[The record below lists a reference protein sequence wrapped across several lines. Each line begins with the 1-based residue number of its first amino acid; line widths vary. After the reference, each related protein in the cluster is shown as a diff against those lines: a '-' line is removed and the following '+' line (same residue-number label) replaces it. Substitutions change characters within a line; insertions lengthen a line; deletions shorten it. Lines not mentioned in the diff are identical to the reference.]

1 MKRLVCKDCVKR
13 KIVVL
18 SLLVISAM
26 QLSADGVKRAEID
39 QNYKNTVELYTPK
52 SPQVTMMERFGNYPV
67 DYSTGVP
74 NISIPLYTIKVG
86 DYELPISIDY
96 HNSGIRV
103 QDIATPVGLGWMLN
117 AGGCISH
124 TIMGKDDS
132 DPGET
137 ITGIDDI
144 WDRIEKHD
152 SYRES
157 NVWDAIAAN
166 KNYDT
171 QSDRYS
177 YNFAGYH
184 GIFRRDMIDFKYQTL
199 PHSDMIIEAKGRKSY
214 SDVGHSCDY
223 TLFELTDD
231 KGIKYTFG
239 YPEVTKG
246 DFTHGISYASA
257 YYLTK
262 ILLPNG
268 KDSIEFFYSQAS
280 RYSTQYYAEHK
291 EYGAN
296 WVVSSYAEYNQLMPA
311 LSLQY
316 NQKDNFSETHTC
328 EVVETKLDSI
338 VWNGCSM
345 QFDYATDRKE
355 VKFGAQNAQKRLVSA
370 CVRNN
375 EGNIV
380 RTISFDNDHY
390 MGGHAFNYRMLLNS
404 VTICG
409 ESDINTGTYSF
420 DYNNYMLPKYCYV
433 YTIDPYHETESDW
446 KCHEDYWGFYNGRSE
461 DSWIPQK
468 YSYSGKGGN
477 REPSAKEMLAGSLKS
492 ITYPTGGRTEYE
504 MEANRL
510 DDGTIWGGLRVMMVK
525 NYTTNGKLANWKHY
539 TYETSCP
546 AMDTVWLNK
555 IYKYE
560 TKCAYF
566 YKPDWSPALDIK
578 AGVHYGTYHNAEV
591 SIPVINV
598 LGDYCSP
605 IFYHKV
611 TEHHGSSKDS
621 LGYTVYEY
629 YEARTDDMG
638 SGNVYMDTV
647 DEFAYEPYWRFSQ
660 WNNFDYGNI
669 GTELSSVTEY
679 KQDGTLMKSVK
690 NYYEDQYLDTIRV
703 GVRVSPTTNWY
714 NYSGTGSVFIYTAR
728 IGYEIQDKLNAFKEW
743 FDWNFAVHH
752 IWGVPSYRRLVSQR
766 IRQDGITKQ
775 IDYTYDTE
783 RNSLKPL
790 SIKTRQGI
798 SNGWIMSTSSTS
810 LTTTYT
816 YPFESSGA
824 IAQKM
829 SAINMQVPL
838 KTVTSRNG
846 TVVRTDSVAYG
857 TVGNGIQPKEYYTA
871 TGSERLEKRLTY
883 SYDSKGRVLSLTTD
897 AGDCTVFVWG
907 NRNDWPI
914 AKIEGKTLQEI
925 RTCIGEGQYLN
936 LFSETP
942 VEYMLY
948 ASRDKLQAHN
958 CTMTIYSHETLV
970 GVKSVIHPNNNTET
984 FDYDGLGRLL
994 HRNENNKLREEY
1006 QYNYR
1011 K

>member
-1 MKRLVCKDCVKR
+1 MKRSVCKDSVKR

-124 TIMGKDDS
+124 TIMGRDDS
-132 DPGET
+132 DQEPT

-144 WDRIEKHD
+144 NNKIEDNSLCTSH
-152 SYRES
+152 
-157 NVWDAIAAN
+157 VWDAIAAN
-166 KNYDT
+166 KYYDT

-177 YNFAGYH
+177 YNFTGHH
-184 GIFRRDMIDFKYQTL
+184 GIFRRDMIDFMYQTL

-214 SDVGHSCDY
+214 SDVDHSCDY

-246 DFTHGISYASA
+246 DFTHDISYASA

-296 WVVSSYAEYNQLMPA
+296 WVVGPNAEYDHLMPA
-311 LSLQY
+311 LIYQG
-316 NQKDNFSETHTC
+316 NQIDDFSETHTC
-328 EVVETKLDSI
+328 EVVETKIDSI

-355 VKFGAQNAQKRLVSA
+355 VKFNTQNAQKRLVSA

-420 DYNNYMLPKYCYV
+420 DYNNYMLPKYSYF
-433 YTIDPYHETESDW
+433 YTTNPYNETESDW

-477 REPSAKEMLAGSLKS
+477 REPSATNMLAGSLKS
-492 ITYPTGGRTEYE
+492 VTYPTGGKTEYE

-510 DDGTIWGGLRVMMVK
+510 DDGTIWGGLRVRMIN
-525 NYTTNGKLANWKHY
+525 NYTANGKLSDWKYY
-539 TYETSCP
+539 TYENPCP

-560 TKCAYF
+560 TNCCYH
-566 YKPDWSPALDIK
+566 YNPDWSSAWDIRG
-578 AGVHYGTYHNAEV
+578 GVSHNAEV

-679 KQDGTLMKSVK
+679 EQDGTLMKSVE
-690 NYYEDQYLDTIRV
+690 NYYEDQLIDTIRV
-703 GVRVSPTTNWY
+703 GVRVSPIINWY

-743 FDWNFAVHH
+743 
-752 IWGVPSYRRLVSQR
+752 LQ
-766 IRQDGITKQ
+766 
-775 IDYTYDTE
+775 
-783 RNSLKPL
+783 
-790 SIKTRQGI
+790 KTR
-798 SNGWIMSTSSTS
+798 
-810 LTTTYT
+810 
-816 YPFESSGA
+816 
-824 IAQKM
+824 
-829 SAINMQVPL
+829 
-838 KTVTSRNG
+838 
-846 TVVRTDSVAYG
+846 
-857 TVGNGIQPKEYYTA
+857 
-871 TGSERLEKRLTY
+871 
-883 SYDSKGRVLSLTTD
+883 
-897 AGDCTVFVWG
+897 
-907 NRNDWPI
+907 
-914 AKIEGKTLQEI
+914 
-925 RTCIGEGQYLN
+925 
-936 LFSETP
+936 FSENKT
-942 VEYMLY
+942 
-948 ASRDKLQAHN
+948 R
-958 CTMTIYSHETLV
+958 
-970 GVKSVIHPNNNTET
+970 
-984 FDYDGLGRLL
+984 
-994 HRNENNKLREEY
+994 RNHKAN
-1006 QYNYR
+1006 
-1011 K
+1011 

>member
-26 QLSADGVKRAEID
+26 QLSADEVKRAEID
-39 QNYKNTVELYTPK
+39 QNYKNTVELYAPK
-52 SPQVTMMERFGNYPV
+52 SPQVAMMERFGNYPV

-86 DYELPISIDY
+86 DFELPISIDY

-103 QDIATPVGLGWMLN
+103 QDISTPVGLGWALN

-124 TIMGKDDS
+124 AVMGMDDS

-157 NVWDAIAAN
+157 HVWDAIAAN
-166 KNYDT
+166 KYYDT
-171 QSDRYS
+171 QSDRYC
-177 YNFAGYH
+177 YNFAGHH
-184 GIFRRDMIDFKYQTL
+184 GIFRHDMTEFNYQTL
-199 PHSDMIIEAKGRKSY
+199 PHSDMKIEAKERKRY
-214 SDVGHSCDY
+214 SSVNHYCY
-223 TLFELTDD
+223 FTIFEITDD
-231 KGIKYTFG
+231 KGIKYTFE

-246 DFTHGISYASA
+246 DYTHGNSYASA

-268 KDSIEFFYSQAS
+268 KDSIRFFYSQAS
-280 RYSTQYYAEHK
+280 DYCTQYYAEHK

-338 VWNGCSM
+338 VWNGCCM
-345 QFDYATDRKE
+345 KFDYAADRKE
-355 VKFGAQNAQKRLVSA
+355 VKLGTQDAQKRLVSA
-370 CVRNN
+370 YVKNS

-380 RTISFDNDHY
+380 RHISFDNDHY

-404 VTICG
+404 VTI
-409 ESDINTGTYSF
+409 DNDTNTDTYTF
-420 DYNNYMLPKYCYV
+420 DYNQSSLPKYCYV
-433 YTIDPYHETESDW
+433 YTINPYHETESDW

-510 DDGTIWGGLRVMMVK
+510 DDGTIWGGLRVRMIN
-525 NYTTNGKLANWKHY
+525 NYTANGKLSDWKYY
-539 TYETSCP
+539 TYENPCP

-560 TKCAYF
+560 TNCCYH
-566 YKPDWSPALDIK
+566 YNPDWSPAWDFRG
-578 AGVHYGTYHNAEV
+578 GVSHNAEV
-591 SIPVINV
+591 STPIINV
-598 LGDYCSP
+598 MGDYCSP

-638 SGNVYMDTV
+638 SWKVYMDTV

-669 GTELSSVTEY
+669 SAELSSVTEY
-679 KQDGTLMKSVK
+679 KQDGTLMKSVQ

-714 NYSGTGSVFIYTAR
+714 NYSGTGSFFTYIAR
-728 IGYEIQDKLNAFKEW
+728 EGYEMQDKLNAFKKW
-743 FDWNFAVHH
+743 IKDNFAIHH
-752 IWGVPSYRRLVSQR
+752 VWGVPSYRRLVFQTVT
-766 IRQDGITKQ
+766 QDGITKR

-798 SNGWIMSTSSTS
+798 SNGWIMSTSSTP

-816 YPFESSGA
+816 YPFESKDDVA
-824 IAQKM
+824 MDMTRK
-829 SAINMQVPL
+829 NMLVPL
-838 KTVTSRNG
+838 KTTTTRNG
-846 TVVRTDSVAYG
+846 TVMRTDSVAYG
-857 TVGNGIQPKEYYTA
+857 FVADGIQQKEYYTSLG
-871 TGSERLEKRLTY
+871 TDTLEKRLTY
-883 SYDSKGRVLSLTTD
+883 SYDSKGRVQSLTTD

-925 RTCIGEGQYLN
+925 KNIIGAGMYQNIFYDNPNETM
-936 LFSETP
+936 LFAAKD
-942 VEYMLY
+942 L
-948 ASRDKLQAHN
+948 LQKKN
-958 CTMTIYSHETLV
+958 CSVIVYDHETLV
-970 GVKSVIHPNNNTET
+970 GVKSVIHPNNNAEY
-984 FDYDGLGRLL
+984 FDYDSMGRLI
-994 HRNENNKLREEY
+994 RRKENKAIREEY